1 MATPHEKLAAS
12 LEILRSFQKRG
23 AVAVRSR
30 ELTRTHRERL
40 IQNGFLKEII
50 KGWYLIA
57 RPDEVAGESTAW
69 YASFWDFCAVYL
81 SQRFGADYCLSPE
94 QSLLLHVGNRTVPDQ
109 LLVRSPKA
117 RNKVTALLH
126 DTSLLDVRAALPA
139 DGNVVEKSGLR
150 LFSVPA
156 GLVSCGPSF
165 FQQHPI
171 DARAALAMLT
181 DASEVLAPLLEG
193 GRSTVASRLAAALR
207 SIGRN
212 RAADDIVKTMRT
224 AGYDIRESD
233 PFEKSVLLV
242 PAEPV
247 QSPYVSRLCLMWRL
261 MREVIIDAFPAAPGR
276 PVDIVAYLKTAD
288 DRYVMDAYHSLS
300 IEGYRVS
307 PELIERVRSGQW
319 DPDEST
325 DDRQMRNALAARGYW
340 QGYQSVRR
348 SVRKVLE
355 GENPGTVCEEDHR
368 DWYREMF
375 GPEVAAGLIKPAEL
389 AGYRN
394 GQVFIRRSRH
404 VPPRCEAVRD
414 CMPAFFGLL
423 KEETAGSVRVVLGH
437 FFFVYIHPYMDGNG
451 RIGRFIMNVML
462 ASGGYPWTFIPVEKR
477 DAYMD
482 ALESASVKQDILPF
496 AGFLGGLLPSEK
508 TSTRGVLNQLD

>member
-1 MATPHEKLAAS
+1 MAKPHEKLAAS
-12 LEILRSFQKRG
+12 LEILQSFQKRG
-23 AVAVRSR
+23 VVAVRSR

-40 IQNGFLKEII
+40 IRNGFLKEII

-81 SQRFGADYCLSPE
+81 SERFGPDYCLAPE
-94 QSLLLHVGNRTVPDQ
+94 QSLLLHVGNLTVPNQ

-126 DTSLLDVRAALPA
+126 GTSLLDVRAALPA
-139 DGNVVEKSGLR
+139 DDHSVEKSGLR
-150 LFSVPA
+150 IFSVPA

-171 DARAALAMLT
+171 DARAVLAMLG

-193 GRSTVASRLAAALR
+193 GHSAVAGRLAGALR
-207 SIGRN
+207 GIGRN
-212 RAADDIVKTMRT
+212 RDADHIVKTMRT

-242 PAEPV
+242 PGALAR
-247 QSPYVSRLCLMWRL
+247 SPYVSRIRLMWRQ
-261 MREVIIDAFPAAPGR
+261 MREVIIKVFPAAPGR
-276 PVDIVAYLKTAD
+276 PGDIAAYMKATDNNYA
-288 DRYVMDAYHSLS
+288 RDAYHSLS

-319 DPDEST
+319 APDE
-325 DDRQMRNALAARGYW
+325 DMGDRQMRNVLAARGYW
-340 QGYQSVRR
+340 QAFQAVRG
-348 SVRKVLE
+348 SLRKVLE
-355 GENPGTVCEEDHR
+355 GANPGTVCEEDHR

-375 GPEVAAGLIKPAEL
+375 APEVAVGLIKPADL
-389 AGYRN
+389 AGYRK

-404 VPPRCEAVRD
+404 VPPRYEAVRD
-414 CMPAFFGLL
+414 CMPAFFSLL
-423 KEETAGSVRVVLGH
+423 KDETEPSVRAVLGH
-437 FFFVYIHPYMDGNG
+437 FMFVYIHPYMDGNG
-451 RIGRFIMNVML
+451 RMGRFIMNVML
-462 ASGGYPWTFIPVEKR
+462 ASAGYPWTVIPVEKR
-477 DAYMD
+477 DDYMD
-482 ALESASVKQDILPF
+482 ALESASVRQDISPF
-496 AGFLGGLLPSEK
+496 ARFLAGLLH
-508 TSTRGVLNQLD
+508 

>member
-1 MATPHEKLAAS
+1 MASPHEKLAAS

-23 AVAVRSR
+23 VVAIRSR

-40 IQNGFLKEII
+40 IHNGFLIEII

-81 SQRFGADYCLSPE
+81 RQRFGTNYCLSPE

-126 DTSLLDVRAALPA
+126 DTSLLDVRAVLPV
-139 DGNVVEKSGLR
+139 DGQVVEKSGLR

-171 DARAALAMLT
+171 DARAVLAMIG

-193 GRSTVASRLAAALR
+193 GRSRVAGRLAGSLR

-212 RAADDIVKTMRT
+212 RDADDIVKTMWT

-233 PFEKSVLLV
+233 PFETSILSV
-242 PAEPV
+242 PAEPA
-247 QSPYVSRLCLMWRL
+247 QSPYVSRIHLMWQQ
-261 MREVIIDAFPAAPGR
+261 MREVIIDAFPAASDR
-276 PVDIVAYLKTAD
+276 PVDIEAYLEIAD
-288 DRYVMDAYHSLS
+288 DCYVMDAYHSLS

-319 DPDEST
+319 DPEEDA
-325 DDRQMRNALAARGYW
+325 DDHQIRNALAARGYW
-340 QGYQSVRR
+340 QAYQSVRH

-355 GENPGTVCEEDHR
+355 GANPGTVCEEDHR

-375 GPEVAAGLIKPAEL
+375 GPEVAAGLIKPADL

-394 GQVFIRRSRH
+394 RQVFIQRSRH
-404 VPPRCEAVRD
+404 APPRYEAVRD
-414 CMPAFFGLL
+414 CMPAFFDLL
-423 KEETAGSVRVVLGH
+423 GEEAEPSVRVVLGH
-437 FFFVYIHPYMDGNG
+437 FIFVYIHPYMDGNG

-462 ASGGYPWTFIPVEKR
+462 ASGGYPWTVIPVEKR
-477 DAYMD
+477 NAYMD
-482 ALESASVKQDILPF
+482 ALENASVKQDILPF
-496 AGFLGGLLPSEK
+496 ARFLASLL
-508 TSTRGVLNQLD
+508 

>member
-23 AVAVRSR
+23 GIVVRSR

-40 IQNGFLKEII
+40 IRNGFLKEII

-81 SQRFGADYCLSPE
+81 SERFGTEYCLSPE
-94 QSLLLHVGNRTVPDQ
+94 QSLLLHVGNRTVPEQ

-126 DTSLLDVRAALPA
+126 GTSLLDVRAALPA
-139 DGNVVEKSGLR
+139 EGHVVEKSGLR

-165 FQQHPI
+165 FQRRPI
-171 DARAALAMLT
+171 DARAALAMLG
-181 DASEVLAPLLEG
+181 DASEVLAPLLEA
-193 GRSTVASRLAAALR
+193 GRSTVAGRLAGSLR
-207 SIGRN
+207 GIGRK

-233 PFEKSVLLV
+233 PFEQSIPSV
-242 PAEPV
+242 PASSFR
-247 QSPYVSRLCLMWRL
+247 SPYVSRIRLMWQQ
-261 MREVIIDAFPAAPGR
+261 MREVIIDAFPAALDR
-276 PVDIVAYLKTAD
+276 PVDIADYLKMTD
-288 DRYVMDAYHSLS
+288 DSYVMDAYHSLS

-319 DPDEST
+319 DPDEEMG
-325 DDRQMRNALAARGYW
+325 DRQMRDALAARGYW
-340 QGYQSVRR
+340 QAYQSDWRT
-348 SVRKVLE
+348 VRKVRE
-355 GENPGTVCEEDHR
+355 AASPGTVCEEDHR

-375 GPEVAAGLIKPAEL
+375 APGVAAGLIKPAEL

-404 VPPRCEAVRD
+404 VPPRHEAVRD
-414 CMPAFFGLL
+414 CMPAFFDLL
-423 KEETAGSVRVVLGH
+423 AEEGEPSVRVVLGH
-437 FFFVYIHPYMDGNG
+437 FMFVYTHPYMDGNG
-451 RIGRFIMNVML
+451 RMGRFIMNVML
-462 ASGGYPWTFIPVEKR
+462 AASGYPWTVIPIEKR

-482 ALESASVKQDILPF
+482 TLESASVGQNILPF
-496 AGFLGGLLPSEK
+496 ARFLGSLVSSRCPLP
-508 TSTRGVLNQLD
+508 V